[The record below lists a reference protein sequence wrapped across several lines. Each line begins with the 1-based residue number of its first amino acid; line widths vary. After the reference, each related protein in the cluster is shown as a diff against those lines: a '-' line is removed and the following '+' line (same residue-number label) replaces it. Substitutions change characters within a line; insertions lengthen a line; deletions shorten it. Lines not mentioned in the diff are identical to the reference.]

1 MIKYL
6 STIVLTVALCC
17 ACDGEDFSADP
28 TLMPPATQT
37 GANTFGCLIDGWVY
51 TGQRYG
57 PDHKAS
63 YYPAYNEDE
72 KATVHVYVWVDD
84 NTSISFNIIDPKEKN
99 ITVTNVPAY
108 GTSSVAQAVF
118 ALLLELT
125 NRTGHHSYEVRN
137 GRWSSSPDF
146 SFWDFPLVELHG
158 KTLCGLYV
166 LVVGLRVCTLRC

>member
-99 ITVTNVPAY
+99 ITVYSDIERWIMTRLSIPTPYSKMVINKKKDWKTALSILPA
-108 GTSSVAQAVF
+108 
-118 ALLLELT
+118 LI
-125 NRTGHHSYEVRN
+125 
-137 GRWSSSPDF
+137 
-146 SFWDFPLVELHG
+146 
-158 KTLCGLYV
+158 
-166 LVVGLRVCTLRC
+166 

>member
-37 GANTFGCLIDGWVY
+37 GANTFGCLIDGWIY

-99 ITVTNVPAY
+99 ITVYSDIERWIMIRPSIPTPFSKMETSKKKDWKTALSILPA
-108 GTSSVAQAVF
+108 
-118 ALLLELT
+118 LI
-125 NRTGHHSYEVRN
+125 
-137 GRWSSSPDF
+137 
-146 SFWDFPLVELHG
+146 
-158 KTLCGLYV
+158 
-166 LVVGLRVCTLRC
+166 

>member
-6 STIVLTVALCC
+6 ITIILTVALCC

-37 GANTFGCLIDGWVY
+37 GANTFGCLIDGWIY

-99 ITVTNVPAY
+99 YHRFTVILKRWIMIRPSIPTPFSKMETSKKKDWKTALSILPA
-108 GTSSVAQAVF
+108 
-118 ALLLELT
+118 LI
-125 NRTGHHSYEVRN
+125 
-137 GRWSSSPDF
+137 
-146 SFWDFPLVELHG
+146 
-158 KTLCGLYV
+158 
-166 LVVGLRVCTLRC
+166 

>member
-6 STIVLTVALCC
+6 ITIILTVALCC
-17 ACDGEDFSADP
+17 ACDGEDFSVDP

-72 KATVHVYVWVDD
+72 KQQSMYT
-84 NTSISFNIIDPKEKN
+84 F
-99 ITVTNVPAY
+99 
-108 GTSSVAQAVF
+108 G
-118 ALLLELT
+118 
-125 NRTGHHSYEVRN
+125 
-137 GRWSSSPDF
+137 
-146 SFWDFPLVELHG
+146 
-158 KTLCGLYV
+158 
-166 LVVGLRVCTLRC
+166 

>member
-99 ITVTNVPAY
+99 ITVYSDIEKMDKMTRLSIPTPYSKMVINKKKDWKTALSILPA
-108 GTSSVAQAVF
+108 
-118 ALLLELT
+118 LI
-125 NRTGHHSYEVRN
+125 
-137 GRWSSSPDF
+137 
-146 SFWDFPLVELHG
+146 
-158 KTLCGLYV
+158 
-166 LVVGLRVCTLRC
+166 

>member
-6 STIVLTVALCC
+6 ITIILTVALCC

-72 KATVHVYVWVDD
+72 KATVHVYVWVAMPP
-84 NTSISFNIIDPKEKN
+84 NPSEPHLWVAHCPDPHKA
-99 ITVTNVPAY
+99 I
-108 GTSSVAQAVF
+108 
-118 ALLLELT
+118 
-125 NRTGHHSYEVRN
+125 H
-137 GRWSSSPDF
+137 
-146 SFWDFPLVELHG
+146 FPLLPLPNEYLFSHP
-158 KTLCGLYV
+158 
-166 LVVGLRVCTLRC
+166 

>member
-57 PDHKAS
+57 PDQIGRAHVRTPVPRPSRMPAS
-63 YYPAYNEDE
+63 A
-72 KATVHVYVWVDD
+72 
-84 NTSISFNIIDPKEKN
+84 
-99 ITVTNVPAY
+99 
-108 GTSSVAQAVF
+108 
-118 ALLLELT
+118 
-125 NRTGHHSYEVRN
+125 
-137 GRWSSSPDF
+137 
-146 SFWDFPLVELHG
+146 
-158 KTLCGLYV
+158 
-166 LVVGLRVCTLRC
+166 

>member
-6 STIVLTVALCC
+6 STIILTVALCC

-63 YYPAYNEDE
+63 YYPAYNENE
-72 KATVHVYVWVDD
+72 KATVHVYVWVDT

-99 ITVTNVPAY
+99 ITVYSDIERWIMIRPSIPTPFSKMETSKKKDWKTALSILPA
-108 GTSSVAQAVF
+108 
-118 ALLLELT
+118 LI
-125 NRTGHHSYEVRN
+125 
-137 GRWSSSPDF
+137 
-146 SFWDFPLVELHG
+146 
-158 KTLCGLYV
+158 
-166 LVVGLRVCTLRC
+166 

>member
-84 NTSISFNIIDPKEKN
+84 NTSISFNIIDPKEKK
-99 ITVTNVPAY
+99 ISPFTVILKRWIMIRPSIPTPYSKMVINKKKDWKTALSILPA
-108 GTSSVAQAVF
+108 
-118 ALLLELT
+118 LI
-125 NRTGHHSYEVRN
+125 
-137 GRWSSSPDF
+137 
-146 SFWDFPLVELHG
+146 
-158 KTLCGLYV
+158 
-166 LVVGLRVCTLRC
+166 

>member
-37 GANTFGCLIDGWVY
+37 GANTFGCLIDGWIY

-72 KATVHVYVWVDD
+72 KATVHVYVWVDT

-99 ITVTNVPAY
+99 ITVY
-108 GTSSVAQAVF
+108 S
-118 ALLLELT
+118 ALE
-125 NRTGHHSYEVRN
+125 G
-137 GRWSSSPDF
+137 
-146 SFWDFPLVELHG
+146 
-158 KTLCGLYV
+158 
-166 LVVGLRVCTLRC
+166 

>member
-6 STIVLTVALCC
+6 ITIVLTVALCC
-17 ACDGEDFSADP
+17 ACNGEDFSADP

-37 GANTFGCLIDGWVY
+37 GANTFGCLIDGWIY

-72 KATVHVYVWVDD
+72 KATVHVYVWVDT

-99 ITVTNVPAY
+99 ITVTVILKRWIMIRPSIPTPFSKMETSKKKDWKTALSILPA
-108 GTSSVAQAVF
+108 
-118 ALLLELT
+118 LI
-125 NRTGHHSYEVRN
+125 
-137 GRWSSSPDF
+137 
-146 SFWDFPLVELHG
+146 
-158 KTLCGLYV
+158 
-166 LVVGLRVCTLRC
+166 

>member
-6 STIVLTVALCC
+6 ITIVLTIALCC

-37 GANTFGCLIDGWVY
+37 GANTFGCLIDGWIY

-72 KATVHVYVWVDD
+72 KATVHVYVWVDT

-99 ITVTNVPAY
+99 ITVYSALERMNNDQTIY
-108 GTSSVAQAVF
+108 TDAVF
-118 ALLLELT
+118 KD
-125 NRTGHHSYEVRN
+125 V
-137 GRWSSSPDF
+137 
-146 SFWDFPLVELHG
+146 
-158 KTLCGLYV
+158 K
-166 LVVGLRVCTLRC
+166 

>member
-1 MIKYL
+1 MEK
-6 STIVLTVALCC
+6 T
-17 ACDGEDFSADP
+17 FQQDP

-99 ITVTNVPAY
+99 ITVYSDIEKMDNDQTIY
-108 GTSSVAQAVF
+108 TDAVF
-118 ALLLELT
+118 KDGNKQEERLEDGIVNITRFDLNNRIISGTFEGRRVTEGRFDLT
-125 NRTGHHSYEVRN
+125 
-137 GRWSSSPDF
+137 F
-146 SFWDFPLVELHG
+146 
-158 KTLCGLYV
+158 
-166 LVVGLRVCTLRC
+166 

>member
-37 GANTFGCLIDGWVY
+37 GANTFGCLIDGWIY

-99 ITVTNVPAY
+99 ITVYSDIEKMDNDQTIY
-108 GTSSVAQAVF
+108 TDAVF
-118 ALLLELT
+118 KD
-125 NRTGHHSYEVRN
+125 
-137 GRWSSSPDF
+137 PDF
-146 SFWDFPLVELHG
+146 VIAPPKNLHQRVWRFSDALPS
-158 KTLCGLYV
+158 TLSECIHPCSEV
-166 LVVGLRVCTLRC
+166 A

>member
-99 ITVTNVPAY
+99 ITVYSDIERWIMIRPSIPTPYSKMVINKKKDWKTALSILPA
-108 GTSSVAQAVF
+108 
-118 ALLLELT
+118 LI
-125 NRTGHHSYEVRN
+125 
-137 GRWSSSPDF
+137 
-146 SFWDFPLVELHG
+146 
-158 KTLCGLYV
+158 
-166 LVVGLRVCTLRC
+166 

>member
-6 STIVLTVALCC
+6 ITIVLTIALCC

-72 KATVHVYVWVDD
+72 KAKRV
-84 NTSISFNIIDPKEKN
+84 I
-99 ITVTNVPAY
+99 
-108 GTSSVAQAVF
+108 
-118 ALLLELT
+118 LT
-125 NRTGHHSYEVRN
+125 MP
-137 GRWSSSPDF
+137 SSSLSSCLLP
-146 SFWDFPLVELHG
+146 SLNTASV
-158 KTLCGLYV
+158 
-166 LVVGLRVCTLRC
+166 

>member
-37 GANTFGCLIDGWVY
+37 G
-51 TGQRYG
+51 YG

-84 NTSISFNIIDPKEKN
+84 NTSISFNIIDPKEKITVYSDIEKMDNDQTIYTDAVFKDGNKQEERLEDGIVN
-99 ITVTNVPAY
+99 ITRFDLNNRIISGTFEGRRVTE
-108 GTSSVAQAVF
+108 GRF
-118 ALLLELT
+118 DLT
-125 NRTGHHSYEVRN
+125 
-137 GRWSSSPDF
+137 F
-146 SFWDFPLVELHG
+146 
-158 KTLCGLYV
+158 
-166 LVVGLRVCTLRC
+166 